1 MRSSPVTPVNDA
13 GPDRDPQALFNPVVE
28 QLNPLKLAFLHV
40 VEGQTGGARDIAPFD
55 DAALRSR
62 YKQGHA
68 GGSWMVNNGYT
79 RAMAIEAVAS
89 GAVDLVAFGRPFIG
103 NLDQVRRLRDG
114 LPLAPPNPATLYSG
128 GTEDYRLPRL
138 AACRGVTLH
147 GLCTE
152 ASARH
157 ARRRG
162 GRLRPRRQGAV
173 QPERRAVRARNNSG
187 IATSRGP
194 GTSANGSPVCSR
206 PGSRTAR

>member
-1 MRSSPVTPVNDA
+1 MTRLAPLAGVALAPGTLFNDA

-55 DAALRSR
+55 DAGLRSR

-89 GAVDLVAFGRPFIG
+89 GAADLVAFGRPFIG

-114 LPLAPPNPATLYSG
+114 LPLAPLNPATLYG
-128 GTEDYRLPRL
+128 GGAERYTDYPVLQP
-138 AACRGVTLH
+138 V
-147 GLCTE
+147 E
-152 ASARH
+152 A
-157 ARRRG
+157 
-162 GRLRPRRQGAV
+162 
-173 QPERRAVRARNNSG
+173 
-187 IATSRGP
+187 
-194 GTSANGSPVCSR
+194 
-206 PGSRTAR
+206 